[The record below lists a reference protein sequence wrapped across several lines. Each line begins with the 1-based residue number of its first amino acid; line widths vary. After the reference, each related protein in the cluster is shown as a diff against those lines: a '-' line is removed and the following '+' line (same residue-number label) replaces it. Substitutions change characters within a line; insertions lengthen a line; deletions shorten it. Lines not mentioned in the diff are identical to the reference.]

1 MEQMKKTIL
10 RKIEINKV
18 NLQNILV
25 GTKIDPIEMKEFLN
39 AISNEQTILGYEL
52 NSNKTQKYE
61 KDKRIIFLELEIL
74 NHKAINKILS
84 VIYKFL
90 KQEPRIIL
98 LNKKQTTFWIAFN
111 RDFLVNE
118 VAKAVISKRI
128 FISQPITSKKLWKR
142 MLDWNQVD
150 LTSIN
155 EVFDQIVR
163 IIYHFNL
170 QVETKKDFKSFQKTY
185 DWNYFQDKSK
195 INLLEKQKNK
205 LIKEKNKSYNNN
217 EKLSLSLKLKEIE
230 QQINEL
236 KKQIKEKEKFFKS

>member
-1 MEQMKKTIL
+1 MEQMKQTIL

-25 GTKIDPIEMKEFLN
+25 DTKIDPIEMKEFLN
-39 AISNEQTILGYEL
+39 AISNEQPILGYEL

-74 NHKAINKILS
+74 NHKVINKILS

-98 LNKKQTTFWIAFN
+98 LNKKETTFWIAFN
-111 RDFLVNE
+111 RDFLINE
-118 VAKAVISKRI
+118 VSKAVISKKI
-128 FISQPITSKKLWKR
+128 FISQPITSKKLWKK

-185 DWNYFQDKSK
+185 DWNYFQDKSR